1 MPTHPITASAGDPAR
16 GDAPPVATSASAA
29 PSEVSA
35 SAPASASAS
44 SAVPATADAA
54 TPAGGRP
61 PIVFIAP
68 PVDDSDVHS
77 HFPVPAVPLADS
89 LRAALAQMSAG
100 MVVMIVGTIFFCISA
115 VICTG
120 YLSDLSQQ
128 TADAGNPTTRPATR
142 PATMPAAVASAADTP
157 DADADAD

>member
-1 MPTHPITASAGDPAR
+1 M
-16 GDAPPVATSASAA
+16 
-29 PSEVSA
+29 
-35 SAPASASAS
+35 
-44 SAVPATADAA
+44 PATADAA
-54 TPAGGRP
+54 TPAGRGA
-61 PIVFIAP
+61 PIVFVAP